1 MLYVNLHYVSHIPWM
16 LLEVKIP
23 RNILKSPRAME
34 LVFNTLHNSHE
45 GSFID
50 KHWKGFVR
58 GVFSFEVA
66 SVGGSLR
73 FFVRTPK
80 AMRNLVEAQI
90 YAQYPEVEIVEAD
103 DYTKSVPENAP
114 NADWNLWGVEF
125 CQTKEDAFPIK
136 TYVDFKLEDVKEE
149 MEKIDPMSSMME
161 FMGSVR
167 AGENV
172 WFQLLIRGSGDR
184 WIKEG
189 VKLKEEILAKRKG
202 KPGESSQPLSPGDT
216 EVLKSLERNM
226 TKLGFDVGIR
236 VMYLARR
243 DVFNPVNIASI
254 MGVMK
259 QYNTQNLNGFKSQ
272 ASTSGGFWFKSSREY
287 RKQRMMF
294 NAYRARGY
302 FYPPFSRGLLFSR
315 GEQAGVLT
323 SEELAT
329 IYHYPGMV
337 VSAPTF
343 ERVERKKGMPPS
355 NLPV

>member
-1 MLYVNLHYVSHIPWM
+1 MLYVNLYYVTHIPWV

-34 LVFNTLHNSHE
+34 LVFNTLHNSSE
-45 GSFID
+45 GSRMD
-50 KHWKGFVR
+50 KYWKGFVK
-58 GVFSFEVA
+58 GVYSFEIA
-66 SVGGSLR
+66 STGGSLR

-80 AMRNLVEAQI
+80 AMRNLIEAQI

-103 DYTKSVPENAP
+103 DYTKSIPEDVPNT
-114 NADWNLWGVEF
+114 DWNLWGVEF
-125 CQTKEDAFPIK
+125 GQTKEDAFPIK

-149 MEKIDPMSSMME
+149 MEKIDPMSSMLE
-161 FMGSVR
+161 FMASVKE
-167 AGENV
+167 GESV
-172 WFQLLIRGSGDR
+172 WFQLLIRAADDR
-184 WIKEG
+184 WIKG
-189 VKLKEEILAKRKG
+189 GMKLKEAVLAKKKG
-202 KPGESSQPLSPGDT
+202 KPGEPPQPLSPGDT
-216 EVLKSLERNM
+216 DVLKALERNM
-226 TKLGFDVGIR
+226 TKLGFEAGIR
-236 VMYLARR
+236 AMYLARR

-287 RKQRMMF
+287 RKQRMMI
-294 NAYRARGY
+294 NAYKARGY
-302 FYPPFSRGLLFSR
+302 FYPPFSRGLLFSQDGR
-315 GEQAGVLT
+315 AEVLT
-323 SEELAT
+323 TEELAT